1 MGRDGGEI
9 TECPEIKDKFMF
21 ATMQYLHCVV
31 FKSIG
36 VYLPLP
42 RCWLHMEMYN
52 VQYGVPQN
60 QSKS

>member
-1 MGRDGGEI
+1 
-9 TECPEIKDKFMF
+9 MF

-52 VQYGVPQN
+52 LQYGVPQN
-60 QSKS
+60 QFKS